1 MGRKAIARIYGVT
14 LMSFIMVWAL
24 DALAQAAPG
33 NAPALQFRAHQIVD
47 QQQGGLVLATI
58 TVPAQ
63 WHVSSRVL
71 WTYSDV
77 SHPVRAII
85 RAEAPDQSA
94 WVEFF
99 PIEIFYWLEPVKS
112 SEPFGRRSLGMI
124 YAPHIGARQAVQ
136 QFVVVPY
143 RGKQQSLR
151 IVNVRPVDPAR
162 LAAGFGQP
170 PVAGEAVALRLN
182 YVTNGQPAE
191 EDVYGEV
198 GRGNRIP
205 FTGPQG
211 TWYESH
217 RPLIYAHALGAANGA
232 LDSVYPLL
240 TFIAGS
246 LKIDPAWETH
256 RQQVMKVLQAEFDK
270 NISRGYAQIQAAAQL
285 SRTISANNDAMLGSM
300 QAQRQAQAQ
309 RDAARR
315 ASAASASSPNDSF
328 SQYLR
333 GTERMKDPYWGESDR
348 PYSERYHWTDGSG
361 NYRSSNDASFN
372 PNVGSGGGPTWQRM
386 EPAR

>member
-1 MGRKAIARIYGVT
+1 
-14 LMSFIMVWAL
+14 MSFIMVWAL
-24 DALAQAAPG
+24 DASAQAAPG
-33 NAPALQFRAHQIVD
+33 NAPALQFRVHQIVD

-58 TVPAQ
+58 TVPTQ
-63 WHVSSRVL
+63 WHVTSRVQ
-71 WTYSDV
+71 WTYSNV

-85 RAEAPDQSA
+85 RAEAPDHSA
-94 WVEFF
+94 WVELF

-124 YAPHIGARQAVQ
+124 YAPHIGARQAVE
-136 QFVVVPY
+136 QFVVGPY
-143 RGKQQSLR
+143 RGMQQALR
-151 IVNVRPVDPAR
+151 IINVRPADPAR
-162 LAAGFGQP
+162 LAAAFGQR

-182 YVTNGQPAE
+182 YVINGQPAE
-191 EDVYGEV
+191 EDVYGMV
-198 GRGNRIP
+198 SSGNRIP

-240 TFIAGS
+240 TFIVGS
-246 LKIDPAWETH
+246 LKIDPAWEAH
-256 RQQVMKVLQAEFDK
+256 RQQLLRVLQAEFDK
-270 NISRGYAQIQAAAQL
+270 NIARGYAQIQAAAQS

-309 RDAARR
+309 RDSARR
-315 ASAASASSPNDSF
+315 ASAATASSPNDSF

-333 GTERMKDPYWGESDR
+333 GTEHMKDPYWGESDH

-361 NYRSSNDASFN
+361 NYRSSNDPSFN
-372 PNVGSGGGPTWQRM
+372 PNIGAGGGPTWQKM